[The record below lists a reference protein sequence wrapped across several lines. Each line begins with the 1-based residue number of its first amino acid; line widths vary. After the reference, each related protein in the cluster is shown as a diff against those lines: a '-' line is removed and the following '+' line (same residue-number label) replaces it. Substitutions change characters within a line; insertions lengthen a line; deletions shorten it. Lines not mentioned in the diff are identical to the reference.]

1 MSSSGPFAA
10 TSRRLTCPSVPVFSS
25 SSPHRSPDRV
35 STLSGPGT
43 CVPYPASYPGR
54 PAEEPAI
61 LSRFPAAF
69 RLPAFASRSSDS
81 RWGIGPSLR
90 SAYRP
95 MAGPRR
101 GYHVPHARAATGVGA
116 PSTPRTAVLS
126 RLKSSP
132 WPAPAASQRPV
143 LAPRSN
149 IPSNEVPLH
158 EASTGVQAIHPSG
171 LPLACSPPMEREPLG
186 SPPSFE
192 PHRLITGDARRGGD
206 RPRARARNYTLNI
219 TSVDPPIRVV
229 HSYACDLVSHDDMR
243 SSAVAPRPRTRSVRS
258 ECVRRANTRAN
269 F

>member
-1 MSSSGPFAA
+1 M
-10 TSRRLTCPSVPVFSS
+10 
-25 SSPHRSPDRV
+25 
-35 STLSGPGT
+35 
-43 CVPYPASYPGR
+43 
-54 PAEEPAI
+54 
-61 LSRFPAAF
+61 SRFPAAF

-149 IPSNEVPLH
+149 IPSNVPLH

-229 HSYACDLVSHDDMR
+229 HSYACDLVSHDELQESAGPDWHLRR
-243 SSAVAPRPRTRSVRS
+243 SCICETAPAPPALRPCKSRSRS
-258 ECVRRANTRAN
+258 GTATGTGRIAQASRGGVLS
-269 F
+269 